1 MRFDADAK
9 NAVTCTCFSYASTA
23 QNRSSTKSHLMKSLK
38 RILLSALFFSS
49 ILAGSVYAGERWYV
63 SATANGMAG
72 NYSDSE
78 LRDNFYS
85 ASAWLNVDYLDY
97 YSVAL
102 AYNNLRI
109 NFKDADAGEFDISQ
123 DAFAGRFQYYF
134 YNDTL
139 AGKITTQLV
148 AHSITNDARAA
159 VAADEIIIIAPK
171 LSYMSYE
178 KDLAMGL
185 EYAWSDYSNNSSF
198 IIQQLTPSIG
208 FGFNRNNDWIQL
220 KAYLITSSD
229 KNLSQNEDSFT
240 SASIKWQHWFN
251 PGPVFGAHNFFIDVL
266 AGERVFAVDND
277 TFSVYNLEDIQQ
289 GSVLLGLGW
298 RPGEDFDITAIAGVE
313 KYKNKIIDNTYNRE
327 YLYISLSKHW

>member
-1 MRFDADAK
+1 
-9 NAVTCTCFSYASTA
+9 
-23 QNRSSTKSHLMKSLK
+23 MKSLK

-49 ILAGSVYAGERWYV
+49 IFATSVYADERWYV

-78 LRDNFYS
+78 LRDRFYS

-109 NFKDADAGEFDISQ
+109 NFKGADAGEFDTGRFDITQ

-159 VAADEIIIIAPK
+159 VAADAIIIIAPK
-171 LSYMSYE
+171 LAYMSYE

-185 EYAWSDYSNNSSF
+185 EYAWSDYSNNRSF

-208 FGFNRNNDWIQL
+208 FGFNQNNDWIQI

-229 KNLSQNEDSFT
+229 KKLSQNEDSLA

-251 PGPVFGAHNFFIDVL
+251 PGPVFAAHNLFIDVL
-266 AGERVFAVDND
+266 AGERIFAVDNES
-277 TFSVYNLEDIQQ
+277 FSVYNLEDVQQ

-313 KYKNKIIDNTYNRE
+313 KYNTYNRE